1 MDRAFSPRRVFV
13 PEPGALPQAGMDCAV
28 GAPERATAALRVPR
42 SALRVSMN
50 WFNAVAVGLKEILAN
65 KFRSL
70 LTMLGIILGVSS
82 LVAMSALTKGM
93 ENGMKEALIAIG
105 GLEKV
110 RIDEQDIP
118 VWQQHLAD
126 QAVGITMNDVYPLI
140 HSAPLVTMVVP
151 EMRSRNITMTL
162 GVKSINPW
170 NFVGTWPDAVE
181 LNQHTVEFGRMFNE
195 LDDEN
200 ARNVCVIGTA
210 VRDALFGT
218 PEQVGRVI
226 NPVGEFVNIS
236 SQRFKIIG
244 MFEQYESEQDKKL
257 RLLQADKP
265 VETKSGPERSRG
277 FGSMSS
283 KGASRSTGGFV
294 FDLKNNT
301 VYIPLNTMWL
311 RFRAASGTSA
321 GSSSYG
327 GKSSSSSSST
337 QGSSTP
343 SADFVPDPR
352 LSTLSIKIA
361 NIDKMD
367 EALQQAKNVL
377 MHSHKGIEDFSFRTQ
392 ENWSEG
398 ITQAI
403 GNARMSGGII
413 AAISLLVGGIGI
425 MNIMLASITERVREI
440 GIRKAIGATFSDVF
454 TQILVESVVIAII
467 GGLAGLFA
475 SSMLVKL
482 LVAMSPT
489 ENTPVIT
496 VESMLLA
503 FAFSVGVGVLAG
515 LFPAV
520 KAARLNPIEALRYG

>member
-1 MDRAFSPRRVFV
+1 
-13 PEPGALPQAGMDCAV
+13 
-28 GAPERATAALRVPR
+28 
-42 SALRVSMN
+42 MN
-50 WFNAVAVGLKEILAN
+50 WLNAIAVGLMEILAN

-110 RIDEQDIP
+110 RIEEQDIP

-126 QAVGITMNDVYPLI
+126 QAVGTTKEDVYALM

-151 EMRSRNITMTL
+151 EMRSRNVTITR
-162 GVKSINPW
+162 GGKSFNPW
-170 NFVGTWPDAVE
+170 NLVGTWPNAIV
-181 LNQHTVEFGRMFNE
+181 LNQHVIEYGRMFND
-195 LDDEN
+195 LDEEN

-210 VRDALFGT
+210 VRDALFGA
-218 PEQVGRVI
+218 PEEVGRVI
-226 NPVGEFVNIS
+226 NPVGEFIS
-236 SQRFKIIG
+236 VGSQRFKIIG
-244 MFEQYESEQDKKL
+244 MFEHYESERDRKMREL
-257 RLLQADKP
+257 DAEKP
-265 VETKSGPERSRG
+265 AETKAGPERARG
-277 FGSMSS
+277 YGGKGGKSS
-283 KGASRSTGGFV
+283 SRSAGGFV
-294 FDLKNNT
+294 FDLKNST
-301 VYIPLNTMWL
+301 VLIPLNTMWL
-311 RFRAASGTSA
+311 RLRAASGTTG
-321 GSSSYG
+321 GSSYSG
-327 GKSSSSSSST
+327 SKSSGSGGPGGSGQAAST
-337 QGSSTP
+337 TN
-343 SADFVPDPR
+343 AEFVPDPR
-352 LSTLSIKIA
+352 LSALSIKIA
-361 NIDKMD
+361 DIDRMD

-377 MHSHKGIEDFSFRTQ
+377 MPSHNGIEDFSFRTQ

-403 GNARMSGGII
+403 SNARMSGGII
-413 AAISLLVGGIGI
+413 AVISLIVGGIGI

-467 GGLAGLFA
+467 GGIAGLFT

-503 FAFSVGVGVLAG
+503 FAFSVAVGVLAG

-520 KAARLNPIEALRYG
+520 KAAKLNPIEALRYG